1 MNLPNGE
8 PTTMAKKETTVK
20 GTTRNG
26 RVSMSDRLRAAYE
39 QLIAEGW
46 DINTVSTADI
56 VSLARKLIK
65 GRGSKDAKAN
75 FNPTPA
81 QVSIVK
87 REYTG
92 GSPTGGRGRPSH
104 ESIGLVEAA

>member
-1 MNLPNGE
+1 MTKNDSR
-8 PTTMAKKETTVK
+8 K
-20 GTTRNG
+20 GTVRKG
-26 RVSMSDRLRAAYE
+26 RVSMSDRLRAAYDYFE
-39 QLIAEGW
+39 AEGW
-46 DINTVSTADI
+46 DVATISTSEI
-56 VSLARKLIK
+56 V
-65 GRGSKDAKAN
+65 AKAKSLIRGKEAQALRDA

-104 ESIGLVEAA
+104 ESIGMAVEEAA